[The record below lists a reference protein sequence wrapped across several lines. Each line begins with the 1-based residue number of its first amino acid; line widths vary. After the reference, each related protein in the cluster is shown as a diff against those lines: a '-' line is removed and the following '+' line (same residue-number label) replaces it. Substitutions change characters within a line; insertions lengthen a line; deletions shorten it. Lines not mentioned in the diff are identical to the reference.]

1 MLLAAT
7 GEIDRRV
14 LREKKRIGR
23 RLRDYMYNVNPMGHD
38 NQVIGPAPVWMIELL
53 YRLILLVAL
62 NKR

>member
-38 NQVIGPAPVWMIELL
+38 NQVIGPAPVWMIVES
-53 YRLILLVAL
+53 
-62 NKR
+62 